1 MIGNHVVRISCLAVA
16 TAALV
21 IDAHI
26 ASAATIAHWS
36 LDSNSLSTD
45 GSGNITGA
53 ADTTGNHN
61 ATLGTGVGSAS
72 AANGGPTFNSN
83 TIPGSNSVA
92 GQFGQALTLTGMNN
106 AAGGGGQFL
115 MFPNLTELMTASSAS
130 GAPSYTVSYW
140 INTTTTNA
148 HQFTVLSDWGNAAT
162 NPGRFTYG
170 YGFQFTQG
178 AAQMRAQ
185 SRFNTSGSG
194 SGTDIY
200 ARPVGTPTLN
210 NGSWHMLTWTFDT
223 TTGQLKSYFDGAL
236 VDTFQSTAAN
246 FNMIASSSPVG
257 TFGLKGDSG
266 NFVNGTIVLDEAW
279 VFTGVLSDGSIA
291 SLYRN
296 NAIPEPASAF
306 SAILVLALGTICRQ
320 RQL

>member
-1 MIGNHVVRISCLAVA
+1 MIFKQLGIFSFAAVAAALMIGVH
-16 TAALV
+16 
-21 IDAHI
+21 
-26 ASAATIAHWS
+26 SAGGATIAHWS
-36 LDSNSLSTD
+36 FDSNTLSTD

-53 ADTTGNHN
+53 ADATGNHN
-61 ATLGTGVGSAS
+61 ATLGTGVGSATV
-72 AANGGPTFNSN
+72 ANGGPTFNSN
-83 TIPGSNSVA
+83 TIPGSNSIA

-115 MFPNLTELMTASSAS
+115 MYPNLTELMTASSAA

-148 HQFTVLSDWGNAAT
+148 HQFTIMGDWGNAAT

-170 YGFQFTQG
+170 YGFQFTAG
-178 AAQMRAQ
+178 AAQMRGQ
-185 SRFNTSGSG
+185 TRFNTSGTG
-194 SGTDIY
+194 NGTDIY
-200 ARPVGTPTLN
+200 ARAVSTPTLN

-223 TTGQLKSYFDGAL
+223 ATGQLKSYFDGAL

-266 NFVNGTIVLDEAW
+266 NFVNGTVALDEAW
-279 VFTGVLSDGSIA
+279 VFTDVLSESAIA

-296 NAIPEPASAF
+296 NVIPEPTSAF
-306 SAILVLALGTICRQ
+306 LAMAAVLLAAMLRRQ
-320 RQL
+320 